1 MKNNIIDQSI
11 DRIITSQTGSTKK
24 EGKKSDISFGNLLKK
39 QIQDV
44 NKLQKEAEKAASDL
58 AVGEKKN
65 IHETM
70 IALEKADISFK
81 LMMKVRDKIVKA
93 YEEIMK
99 MPV

>member
-11 DRIITSQTGSTKK
+11 DRIITSQTGRTKT
-24 EGKKSDISFGNLLKK
+24 EGKKSDISFGSLLKK

-44 NKLQKEAEKAASDL
+44 NKLQQEADKAATDL

-81 LMMKVRDKIVKA
+81 LMMKVRDKIVQA

-99 MPV
+99 MSV

>member
-1 MKNNIIDQSI
+1 M
-11 DRIITSQTGSTKK
+11 
-24 EGKKSDISFGNLLKK
+24 
-39 QIQDV
+39 